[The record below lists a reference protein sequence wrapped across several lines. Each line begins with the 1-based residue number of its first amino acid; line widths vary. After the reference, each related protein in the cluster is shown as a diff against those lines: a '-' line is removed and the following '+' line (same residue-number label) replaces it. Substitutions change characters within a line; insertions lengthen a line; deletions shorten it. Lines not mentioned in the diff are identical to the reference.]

1 MNNKLKVFCIISL
14 FYFCIFISSFN
25 INTKAQDEEF
35 TVGFTEGTELI
46 WEVTDLNLM
55 KFKETFGFEPNFEQ
69 GDQNRMI
76 IRDISSTAEAW
87 IIEIEFWDYKADWG
101 LSGETISLVM
111 SKNAAEYDD
120 YLFSL
125 HPVDSYLDAAIA
137 ALPPE
142 YYRDGLSLFK
152 QGRSTT
158 GLNYLWEKEYDTRG
172 ILIAET
178 VYDDSDNIIVRLE
191 GTFRIVPFGIY
202 FIGFT
207 ALAVVAIIVV
217 SIRRKRVKITISE
230 SNY

>member
-1 MNNKLKVFCIISL
+1 MKNKVKVFCIISL

-25 INTKAQDEEF
+25 INAKAQDEEF

-46 WEVTDLNLM
+46 WEVTNLNLM

-76 IRDISSTAEAW
+76 IRAISDTTDAW
-87 IIEIEFWDYKADWG
+87 VIEIEFWDYKADWG
-101 LSGETISLVM
+101 LSGKSISLVM

-120 YLFSL
+120 YLFCL
-125 HPVDSYLDAAIA
+125 HPVDNYLDAAIA
-137 ALPPE
+137 TLSSE

-158 GLNYLWEKEYDTRG
+158 GLSYLWEKEYDTRG

-178 VYDDSDNIIVRLE
+178 VYDESDEIIVRLE

-207 ALAVVAIIVV
+207 VLAVVAIIVV
-217 SIRRKRVKITISE
+217 SIKRKNIKITITE
-230 SNY
+230 SHY